1 MEKEKDERELYDENY
16 AVYKAYYSNPSITLY
31 ELKRDLA
38 LAKNA
43 IADNRD
49 NYGGKMGLLAIIFA
63 SLAFFISIID
73 SAGNL
78 LLLIPKAKEFLV
90 NGNAWW
96 VTSVMLVFY
105 CALLYSFLKDFI
117 FKGPG
122 PKELKAKNKDLIA
135 KAECIER
142 EIERREIQHKRKPRI

>member
-1 MEKEKDERELYDENY
+1 MEKEKDDRELYDENY
-16 AVYKAYYSNPSITLY
+16 AVYKAYYSNPSVTLY
-31 ELKRDLA
+31 ELRRDLV

-49 NYGGKMGLLAIIFA
+49 NYGEKKGLLAIILA
-63 SLAFFISIID
+63 SVAFFVSIFD

-78 LLLIPKAKEFLV
+78 LMLIPEFKEFLV

-96 VTSVMLVFY
+96 VTSMLLTFY
-105 CALLYSFLKDFI
+105 FVLLYLFFKDFI
-117 FKGPG
+117 FKGSG

-135 KAECIER
+135 KVECIER
-142 EIERREIQHKRKPRI
+142 EIEKREIQRKRKLKI